1 MRAIPASACYA
12 SATMQPN
19 GGGRVVTDTLSEDQL
34 LQQLRAGDEAAYE
47 LLVRTYSGRML
58 SVARRLLACEEDA
71 RDAVQEAFIA
81 AFRSLDRFEGAARVS
96 TWLHR
101 IVVNACLM
109 KLRSGRRKPEESIE
123 PLLPT
128 FQEDGHHAIKPSQ
141 WAMDAHSA
149 LEQEERR
156 KLVRAKIAELPDTY
170 RTILVLRD
178 IEGLDTDEAAQLL
191 QITTTAVKV
200 RLHRARQALRTLL
213 DPHFR
218 GGGVQ

>member
-1 MRAIPASACYA
+1 MRAITASACYA

-19 GGGRVVTDTLSEDQL
+19 GGGRVVTDTLTEDQL

-47 LLVRTYSGRML
+47 ILVRTYSGRML

-128 FQEDGHHAIKPSQ
+128 FQEDGHHSIKPSQ

-156 KLVRAKIAELPDTY
+156 LLVRAKIAELPDTY

-178 IEGLDTDEAAQLL
+178 IEGLDTDEAARMLE
-191 QITTTAVKV
+191 ITTTAVKV

-218 GGGVQ
+218 GGVQ